1 MSTNVV
7 SVKGEGGMGLSEI
20 DNQRWWDTH
29 NKFKEEQWISMCLII
44 ITLTPRRA
52 LVFNLKVLF

>member
-1 MSTNVV
+1 MLALQNSNVQKQMSTNVV

-44 ITLTPRRA
+44 ITC
-52 LVFNLKVLF
+52 